1 MRCVCIWQK
10 KGYDRLMGAR
20 PMARTIQELLKK
32 PLSKLILFGDLK
44 QGKEGVKVA
53 ATMKDGAINFET
65 IDTKLTGKIK
75 PN

>member
-1 MRCVCIWQK
+1 
-10 KGYDRLMGAR
+10 
-20 PMARTIQELLKK
+20 
-32 PLSKLILFGDLK
+32 
-44 QGKEGVKVA
+44 VA

>member
-1 MRCVCIWQK
+1 
-10 KGYDRLMGAR
+10 
-20 PMARTIQELLKK
+20 MARTIQELLKK
-32 PLSKLILFGDLK
+32 PLSKLMLFGDLK

-53 ATMKDGAINFET
+53 ATMKDGAITFET